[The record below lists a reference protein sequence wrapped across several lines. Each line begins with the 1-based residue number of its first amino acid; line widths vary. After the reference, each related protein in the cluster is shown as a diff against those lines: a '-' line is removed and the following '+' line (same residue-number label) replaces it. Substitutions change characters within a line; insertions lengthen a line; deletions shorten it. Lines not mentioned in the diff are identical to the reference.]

1 MLGVMRFNFNL
12 MRCLFMHL
20 RNRFSV
26 RKLLGVT
33 TLSLAVLSLGSFAFA
48 QTAGLDDDNMIQ
60 IGGGAM
66 SSPKSI
72 EALFRVNGSAKISLD
87 GDDDAP
93 YFIVARINMDM
104 TAGNGGVPFI
114 DLQFESIGYEMG
126 DDDMFSKNFV
136 SFSLLN
142 LNLQKDLA
150 INNELSYRI
159 TFLGIKAGAEGYL
172 SEDVKIA
179 VKGALDLL
187 GFALSERASDGSRTD
202 GAGGYGLSGEIGFTF
217 LERYHVAF
225 GEKFGATF
233 SDGISYVNGVE
244 CDTYYHNN
252 YGNGYGYGYS
262 STYCHDRVVTDY
274 RQHRYTS
281 RTYLNLAADLA
292 KNLQAFGQVSYN
304 VYKVKDRTGKVAAST
319 DSALE
324 LKLGVAYKF

>member
-1 MLGVMRFNFNL
+1 MRS
-12 MRCLFMHL
+12 
-20 RNRFSV
+20 RNRFPLV
-26 RKLLGVT
+26 RNMFVMT
-33 TLSLAVLSLGSFAFA
+33 TLSLVALLSGSSVFA
-48 QTAGLDDDNMIQ
+48 QTAGDDDNMIQ

-72 EALFRVNGSAKISLD
+72 EALFRVNGSSKISLD
-87 GDDDAP
+87 GDNDSP
-93 YFIVARINMDM
+93 YFVVARINMDM
-104 TAGNGGVPFI
+104 TAGSGGVPFI
-114 DLQFESIGYEMG
+114 DLQFDGIGYETG
-126 DDDMFSKNFV
+126 NEDMFSKNFV

-202 GAGGYGLSGEIGFTF
+202 GAGGYGLSGEVGFTF
-217 LERYHVAF
+217 LEKYHVAF

-233 SDGISYVNGVE
+233 SDGIKYVDGIECHTSY
-244 CDTYYHNN
+244 DH
-252 YGNGYGYGYS
+252 YGNGYSSYGYS
-262 STYCHDRVVTDY
+262 STYCKDRVVTDY

-281 RTYLNLAADLA
+281 RTYLNLAADLT

-304 VYKVKDRTGKVAAST
+304 VYKVKDRTAKVAAST

-324 LKLGVAYKF
+324 FKLGVAYKF